1 MKAIVSVIGKD
12 KKGIIAKVS
21 TALYE
26 MDINI
31 EDISQTILQNYFTMI
46 MAVETQDNSPNFE
59 QITLNLKALGE
70 KLGVE
75 IHIQSQSIFDSMHKI
90 SNSNQEL

>member
-26 MDINI
+26 MEINI
-31 EDISQTILQNYFTMI
+31 ENISQTIMQEYFTMI
-46 MAVETQDNSPNFE
+46 MAVD
-59 QITLNLKALGE
+59 LKDSKLKFNEIAEKLDALGKE
-70 KLGVE
+70 NAVE
-75 IHIQSQSIFDSMHKI
+75 IHIQLQSIFDSMHQVTTVQQKI
-90 SNSNQEL
+90 

>member
-59 QITLNLKALGE
+59 QITLNLLALGE